1 MSKLNENDADEPY
14 SPGGSSDDDL
24 PLLPIKMSSGGD
36 HVLQAAEDDLKRKME
51 EINRQIAAQE
61 MEIAGLLTGE
71 PSVTSR
77 YFKIANGA
85 NNIYFIVIWYEFYIN
100 VKRIGKY
107 INTVEFIANSG

>member
-24 PLLPIKMSSGGD
+24 PLLPMKVIGGTD
-36 HVLQAAEDDLKRKME
+36 HMQAAEDDLKRKME

-71 PSVTSR
+71 PSVTNQIL
-77 YFKIANGA
+77 YL
-85 NNIYFIVIWYEFYIN
+85 
-100 VKRIGKY
+100 
-107 INTVEFIANSG
+107 